1 MWLALSYLQSFLT
14 RSIISRIIDVNIN
27 NNDMKC
33 KMSYYPIK
41 KLIIISYIYNG
52 NMCREIQIPLTSRKF
67 ALRMIEDLN
76 QELAIEI
83 YKTEIL

>member
-1 MWLALSYLQSFLT
+1 MQ
-14 RSIISRIIDVNIN
+14 
-27 NNDMKC
+27 C
-33 KMSYYPIK
+33 EMSYYSIK

-52 NMCREIQIPLTSRKF
+52 NMCREIQIPRTTKSF
-67 ALRMIEDLN
+67 ANRMIEDLN

>member
-1 MWLALSYLQSFLT
+1 
-14 RSIISRIIDVNIN
+14 
-27 NNDMKC
+27 MKC
-33 KMSYYPIK
+33 EMSYYPKNHIM
-41 KLIIISYIYNG
+41 IISYKNKG
-52 NMCREIQIPLTSRKF
+52 AMCREVQIPLTSRKF